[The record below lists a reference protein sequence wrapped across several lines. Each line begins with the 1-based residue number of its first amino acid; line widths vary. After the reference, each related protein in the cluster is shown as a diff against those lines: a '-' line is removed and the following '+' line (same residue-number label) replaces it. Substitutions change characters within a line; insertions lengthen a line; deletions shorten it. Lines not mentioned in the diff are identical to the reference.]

1 MKSEKKE
8 KKGGKKV
15 IAEASRDYTINL
27 HKRLHKVTF
36 KKKAVRAVREIVAFT
51 KRNMLTEDVRVD
63 TKLNQFLWSN
73 GIRNVPKKVRVRIQR
88 RKNEDDDS
96 KGNFYCLVQH
106 VPVDSF
112 ENLRTENSKVK
123 K

>member
-51 KRNMLTEDVRVD
+51 KRNMLTEV
-63 TKLNQFLWSN
+63 
-73 GIRNVPKKVRVRIQR
+73 IQN
-88 RKNEDDDS
+88 KTPLFIVYLF
-96 KGNFYCLVQH
+96 KGCPSGYQIKPILMV
-106 VPVDSF
+106 
-112 ENLRTENSKVK
+112 
-123 K
+123 